1 MTAAFKL
8 APPTPSFDELYEA
21 ELPFVWRTL
30 RAFGVPEDRVEDAA
44 QDAFVVVHRKLD
56 EFEGRAS
63 IRTWLF
69 AIVRRVAQDYRRRE
83 HRKGGHAQLQVEV
96 SDNAPSPR
104 EAAERSEAARLL
116 VHLLETIDEDK
127 RAVFALVELEQMT
140 VPEAAEALSVNVNT
154 AYSRLR
160 AARME
165 FEAAL
170 RRQRDR
176 EGNIR

>member
-8 APPTPSFDELYEA
+8 APPTPSFDELYES

-69 AIVRRVAQDYRRRE
+69 AIVRRVAQDYRRRAR
-83 HRKGGHAQLQVEV
+83 RKGGDAQLPQDV
-96 SDNAPSPR
+96 SDDAPGPR
-104 EAAERSEAARLL
+104 EAAERSEAARLVVEL
-116 VHLLETIDEDK
+116 IDTLDEDK
-127 RAVFALVELEQMT
+127 RAVFVLVELEQMT
-140 VPEAAEALSVNVNT
+140 VPQAAQALSINVNT

-160 AARME
+160 AARMA

-170 RRQRDR
+170 RRRRDR